1 MAGKFELFQDK
12 KGEYRWRLR
21 HQNGQIIADSGE
33 GYSSRAAALNG
44 INSVKTNVAQAAVKE
59 SEPAVQPESAPA
71 PAQAPA
77 QASVQA
83 EVKPAPAPAPAPVKA
98 EIKPEPAPAP
108 APIKAEVKPE
118 PAPAPVVKP
127 TPTPV
132 KQEPVVKAAAP
143 PPPAPVKKPKR
154 DNRVLVIAVVILAVA
169 WFVICT
175 GLIFVLTDV
184 R

>member
-59 SEPAVQPESAPA
+59 SEPAAQPEPTPTPA
-71 PAQAPA
+71 P
-77 QASVQA
+77 VQA
-83 EVKPAPAPAPAPVKA
+83 EVKPA
-98 EIKPEPAPAP
+98 PAPAP

-127 TPTPV
+127 APTPV

-143 PPPAPVKKPKR
+143 PSPAPTRKPSR
-154 DNRVLVIAVVILAVA
+154 DNRVLVMAVVILAVA
-169 WFVICT
+169 WFVVCT